1 MKLIRLTIMN
11 EVGLHARPAT
21 LFIGECSKHQ
31 SVIRARNI
39 NQSSRWVN
47 AKSILG
53 LLSLGVEKG
62 HEIELEI
69 NGVDEEQTAVGLQQL
84 VKSDFSTQ

>member
-1 MKLIRLTIMN
+1 MKLIRLIIMN

-21 LFIGECSKHQ
+21 LFINECCKFQ
-31 SVIRARNI
+31 STIRARNI
-39 NQSSRWVN
+39 DQSSRWVN

-62 HEIELEI
+62 QEIELEI
-69 NGVDEEQTAVGLQQL
+69 TGVDEEQTAEGLQIL
-84 VKSDFSTQ
+84 VNSDF